1 MDNLE
6 HKIKEAFAES
16 DANTTFSGKEVMW
29 SRLDTTIHRSKSV
42 AAWWR
47 VAAVFLFFFFA
58 AGVYAA
64 FTINRSLQSK
74 LELIQSKNVEMQHTI
89 DSLIA
94 APIQIKTETKVV
106 EKLVYHDR
114 FVSVNKL
121 DDNLVWQKKIKQLED
136 STQALLAVQKM
147 NHQIEKETLEA
158 ELKKVKDELFTFQK
172 QKKETEKKGNEPFQ
186 LKSERVEMGVQSGA
200 VPKNSA
206 LELKIFPGKFTENK
220 NDLNKT
226 LLKNK

>member
-6 HKIKEAFAES
+6 HKIREAFSES
-16 DANTTFSGKEVMW
+16 DAKTTFAGKEKMW
-29 SRLDTTIHRSKSV
+29 NRIDITIHRTKSV

-64 FTINRSLQSK
+64 FTINKKQQSK
-74 LELIQSKNVEMQHTI
+74 LESMQSKNVEMQNTI

-94 APIQIKTETKVV
+94 DPVQTKTETKVV
-106 EKLVYHDR
+106 EKLVYRDR
-114 FVSVNKL
+114 FVPVSKSDNDSV
-121 DDNLVWQKKIKQLED
+121 WRKKFTQLED

-158 ELKKVKDELFTFQK
+158 ELKKAKDELFAFQK
-172 QKKETEKKGNEPFQ
+172 QKKKTENKGNEPFQ

-206 LELKIFPGKFTENK
+206 LELKVFPGKFTENK
-220 NDLNKT
+220 NDLNRT